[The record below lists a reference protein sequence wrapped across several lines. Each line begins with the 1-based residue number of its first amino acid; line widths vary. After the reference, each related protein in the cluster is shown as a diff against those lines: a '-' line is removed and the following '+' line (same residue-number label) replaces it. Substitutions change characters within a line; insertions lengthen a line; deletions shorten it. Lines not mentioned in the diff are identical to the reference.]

1 MVETSL
7 IVVAI
12 IFIVICIY
20 ILISEYSSQ
29 NCLDRHCL
37 NTTPYVD
44 SNDTPKEIID
54 KLVTTLRTN
63 HNPVEWRKSLFL
75 GIVISFLVLYFCDLN
90 WSLKNFVIIMF
101 IVFFFVYATLTYI
114 TWSYYVPVETCLEN
128 KLMTLRSQV

>member
-7 IVVAI
+7 IVVGI

-20 ILISEYSSQ
+20 ILATEYASQ

-37 NTTPYVD
+37 NTTPHAN

-54 KLVTTLRTN
+54 KLIATIRTN
-63 HNPVEWRKSLFL
+63 HSPVEWRKSLFI
-75 GIVISFLVLYFCDLN
+75 GIVVAFLVLYFCNLKWN
-90 WSLKNFVIIMF
+90 LKNFVIIMF

-114 TWSYYVPVETCLEN
+114 TWAYYLPLETCLESN
-128 KLMTLRSQV
+128 LTTLRPRV